1 VSLRPCPSPS
11 RQKPA
16 ASKRAAGRSQG
27 PGACVALL
35 YPLSIHDFTLPFPS
49 PPWRA
54 PLTRPPELSNA
65 DTFATPP
72 SATHSSPAPLYRA
85 DGPKLTTTVGSLLRA
100 WELSDMEQQSTVL
113 VLFCS
118 GCTNHMSRAT
128 MSQKNQLPSPDSE
141 PRGCQELEKEASVF
155 LPSLVPSHSPQARAL
170 QRPEGPAM
178 QIVPVAIW
186 TADHRC
192 VSNVHPRTEG
202 FATDMTPSAPL
213 SPQSSVGAPLTSGNY
228 LVRSYSYT

>member
-1 VSLRPCPSPS
+1 
-11 RQKPA
+11 
-16 ASKRAAGRSQG
+16 
-27 PGACVALL
+27 
-35 YPLSIHDFTLPFPS
+35 
-49 PPWRA
+49 
-54 PLTRPPELSNA
+54 
-65 DTFATPP
+65 
-72 SATHSSPAPLYRA
+72 
-85 DGPKLTTTVGSLLRA
+85 
-100 WELSDMEQQSTVL
+100 MEQQSTVL

-141 PRGCQELEKEASVF
+141 PRGCQELEKEAHPSVF

-186 TADHRC
+186 TSAHRC
-192 VSNVHPRTEG
+192 ASNVHPRTEG

-213 SPQSSVGAPLTSGNY
+213 SPPIFSRRASHIWQLSGPKLLIHLTLVGVASDRYELLPSE
-228 LVRSYSYT
+228 